1 MIIISS
7 IIIHIVI
14 IIIVVYHHHRYH
26 HHHHHYYYYYYYYY
40 HVILCNFRSLFYFM
54 YITVNSSYLN
64 KPNED
69 WYWAVE
75 MSQLNFIHGK
85 LFDQSLQKSS

>member
-14 IIIVVYHHHRYH
+14 IRIVVYHHHH
-26 HHHHHYYYYYYYYY
+26 HHHYHYYYYYYYYYY

-69 WYWAVE
+69 WYWPVE
-75 MSQLNFIHGK
+75 MSQLNFIHGT